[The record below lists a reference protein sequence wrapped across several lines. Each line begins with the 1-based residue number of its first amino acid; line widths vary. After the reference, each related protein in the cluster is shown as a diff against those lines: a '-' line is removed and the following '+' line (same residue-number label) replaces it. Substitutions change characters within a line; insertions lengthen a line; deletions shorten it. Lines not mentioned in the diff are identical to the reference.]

1 MRPVSLPA
9 GLKWLS
15 ELTMLP
21 VLLLLILAFAI
32 LSPNILSPLN
42 ITNVLSQSAVVAIA
56 AIGATFV
63 ILTGGIDLSTG
74 STISASGVAAAA
86 VMKATGN
93 VALGILAGVAVG
105 VFVGLIIGLLV
116 TRLNLVPFVVTLA
129 GLFAIAGTTLLLSNG
144 ATIAP
149 IPESIT
155 GFGIQLLA
163 GIPAPVILAVVL
175 FVLMQFLLTNTV
187 WGRRVILVGAN
198 KEAARVSGINV
209 RSVETSVY
217 IVAGL
222 FSAIA
227 GVLMT
232 INLYGANAS
241 MGSSQLLNVIGAV
254 VLGGTSLFGG
264 RGSVVRTAIGVL
276 VLGFLANGM
285 NLLGLAS
292 YDQQAV
298 TGAVIVVAAGVDA
311 ILHRRRR

>member
-1 MRPVSLPA
+1 MKRVSLPA
-9 GLKWLS
+9 GLKWLT

-21 VLLLLILAFAI
+21 VLLLLILAFAVFA
-32 LSPNILSPLN
+32 PNILNPLN
-42 ITNVLSQSAVVAIA
+42 ISNVLSQSAVVAIA

-63 ILTGGIDLSTG
+63 ILTGGIDLSVG
-74 STISASGVAAAA
+74 SAISASGVAAAA
-86 VMKATGN
+86 VMTSTN
-93 VALGILAGVAVG
+93 NIALGILAGLLVG
-105 VFVGLIIGLLV
+105 VLAGLVIGLLI
-116 TRLNLVPFVVTLA
+116 TRLSLVPFVVTLA

-149 IPESIT
+149 IPSSVT
-155 GFGIQLLA
+155 GFGITLIA
-163 GIPAPVILAVVL
+163 GVPAPVILAVVL
-175 FVLMQFLLTNTV
+175 FVVMQFLLTNTA

-198 KEAARVSGINV
+198 REAARISGINV
-209 RSVETSVY
+209 RRIETSVY
-217 IVAGL
+217 VVAGL

-241 MGSSQLLNVIGAV
+241 MGSSQLLNVVGAV

-298 TGAVIVVAAGVDA
+298 TGAVILAAACVDA
-311 ILHRRRR
+311 ILHRKRR

>member
-1 MRPVSLPA
+1 MKRVRIPP
-9 GLKWLS
+9 GLKWLTD
-15 ELTMLP
+15 LTMLP
-21 VLLLLILAFAI
+21 VLLMLVLVFAAFVPDILE
-32 LSPNILSPLN
+32 PRNIS
-42 ITNVLSQSAVVAIA
+42 NVLSQSAVVAIA

-63 ILTGGIDLSTG
+63 ILTGGIDLSVG
-74 STISASGVAAAA
+74 STISASGVTAAA
-86 VMKATGN
+86 VMKSTGN
-93 VALGILAGVAVG
+93 VPLGIFAGLCVG
-105 VFVGLIIGLLV
+105 AFTGLVIGLLI
-116 TRLNLVPFVVTLA
+116 TRLSLVPFIVTLA

-149 IPESIT
+149 LPTSVT
-155 GFGIQLLA
+155 GFGIMRIA
-163 GIPAPVILAVVL
+163 GVPAPVILAGIL
-175 FVLMQFLLTNTV
+175 FVMMQFLLTCTT

-198 KEAARVSGINV
+198 RETARISGVHVRRVEA
-209 RSVETSVY
+209 SVY
-217 IVAGL
+217 VIAGL

-241 MGSSQLLNVIGAV
+241 MGSSQLLSVVGGV

-276 VLGFLANGM
+276 ILSFLANGM

-298 TGAVIVVAAGVDA
+298 TGGAILVAASIDV
-311 ILHRRRR
+311 IRHRKRR

>member
-1 MRPVSLPA
+1 MKRVSLPT
-9 GLKWLS
+9 GLKWLT

-21 VLLLLILAFAI
+21 VLVLLILAFSVFA
-32 LSPNILSPLN
+32 PNMLNPLN

-74 STISASGVAAAA
+74 SSISASGVTAAA
-86 VMKATGN
+86 VMTATGN
-93 VALGILAGVAVG
+93 VALGIICGLVVG
-105 VFVGLIIGLLV
+105 VLVGVIIGLLI
-116 TRLNLVPFVVTLA
+116 TYLNLVPFVVTLA
-129 GLFAIAGTTLLLSNG
+129 GLFAIAGTALLLSNG

-149 IPESIT
+149 IPSSIT
-155 GFGIQLLA
+155 GFGIALVA
-163 GIPAPVILAVVL
+163 GIPAPVVLAVVL
-175 FVLMQFLLTNTV
+175 FVVMQFLLTNTT

-198 KEAARVSGINV
+198 RHTAKISGIHV
-209 RSVETSVY
+209 RRVETSVY
-217 IVAGL
+217 VIAGL

-232 INLYGANAS
+232 VNLYGANAS
-241 MGSSQLLNVIGAV
+241 MGSSQLLNVVGAV

-298 TGAVIVVAAGVDA
+298 TGAVIVIAACVDA
-311 ILHRRRR
+311 ILHRKKR

>member
-1 MRPVSLPA
+1 MKRVSLPT
-9 GLKWLS
+9 GMKWLT

-21 VLLLLILAFAI
+21 VLLLLILAFAVFA
-32 LSPNILSPLN
+32 PNILNPVN
-42 ITNVLSQSAVVAIA
+42 ISNVLSQSAVVAIA

-63 ILTGGIDLSTG
+63 ILTGGIDLSVG
-74 STISASGVAAAA
+74 STISAAGVTAAA
-86 VMKATGN
+86 VMGWTGS
-93 VALGILAGVAVG
+93 VALGILAGLVVG
-105 VFVGLIIGLLV
+105 AFAGLVIGVLI

-129 GLFAIAGTTLLLSNG
+129 GLFAIGGTTLLLSNG
-144 ATIAP
+144 ATIGP
-149 IPESIT
+149 IPSSIT
-155 GFGIQLLA
+155 GFGIALVA

-175 FVLMQFLLTNTV
+175 FALMQLLLTWTT

-198 KEAARVSGINV
+198 REAARVSGINV
-209 RSVETSVY
+209 RGVETSVY
-217 IVAGL
+217 VVAGL

-232 INLYGANAS
+232 INLYGANAT

-285 NLLGLAS
+285 NLLGLES

-298 TGAVIVVAAGVDA
+298 TGAVILAAACIDA

>member
-1 MRPVSLPA
+1 MKRVSLPT
-9 GLKWLS
+9 GLKWLT

-21 VLLLLILAFAI
+21 VLVLLILAFSVFA
-32 LSPNILSPLN
+32 PNMLSPLN

-74 STISASGVAAAA
+74 SSISASGVTAAA
-86 VMKATGN
+86 VMTATGN
-93 VALGILAGVAVG
+93 VALGIICGIVVG
-105 VFVGLIIGLLV
+105 VLVGLIIGLLI
-116 TRLNLVPFVVTLA
+116 THLNLVPFVVTLA
-129 GLFAIAGTTLLLSNG
+129 GLFAIAGTALLLSNG

-149 IPESIT
+149 IPSSIT
-155 GFGIQLLA
+155 GFGIALVA
-163 GIPAPVILAVVL
+163 GIPAPVVLAVVL
-175 FVLMQFLLTNTV
+175 FVVMQFLLTNTT

-198 KEAARVSGINV
+198 RHAAKISGIHV
-209 RSVETSVY
+209 RRVETSVY
-217 IVAGL
+217 AIAGF

-232 INLYGANAS
+232 VNLYGANAS

-285 NLLGLAS
+285 NLLGLSS

-298 TGAVIVVAAGVDA
+298 TGAVIVIAACVDA
-311 ILHRRRR
+311 ILHRKRR

>member
-1 MRPVSLPA
+1 MKRVSLPT
-9 GLKWLS
+9 GLKWLT

-21 VLLLLILAFAI
+21 VLVLLILAFSVFA
-32 LSPNILSPLN
+32 PNMLSPLN

-74 STISASGVAAAA
+74 SSISASGVTAAA
-86 VMKATGN
+86 VMTATGN
-93 VALGILAGVAVG
+93 VALGIICGIVVG
-105 VFVGLIIGLLV
+105 VLVGLIIGLLI
-116 TRLNLVPFVVTLA
+116 THLNLVPFVVTLA
-129 GLFAIAGTTLLLSNG
+129 GLFAIAGTALLLSNG

-149 IPESIT
+149 IPSSIT
-155 GFGIQLLA
+155 GFGIALVA
-163 GIPAPVILAVVL
+163 GIPAPVVLAVVL
-175 FVLMQFLLTNTV
+175 FVVMQFLLTNTT

-198 KEAARVSGINV
+198 RQAAKISGIHV
-209 RSVETSVY
+209 RRVETSVY
-217 IVAGL
+217 AIAGF

-232 INLYGANAS
+232 VNLYGANAS

-285 NLLGLAS
+285 NLLGLSS

-298 TGAVIVVAAGVDA
+298 TGAVIVIAACVDA
-311 ILHRRRR
+311 ILHRKRR